1 MKILNMTS
9 RSNLIKKSYEL
20 LLKRLFKVSYYATI
34 RKGPAPSPS
43 PSPAPASPIRH
54 PPPRLPRCQR
64 SSRDRDG
71 PLPLQTHPLIH
82 PPNPTTRH
90 CRLILPQFHPSGWF
104 HSAPRRGGDGR
115 PFLRPREAALPPL
128 ALALALPPHLCH
140 PRPPLPLPR
149 PLARIAR
156 VPPLPSLRIS
166 PFPRTSSNPPTTKPR
181 PAKQKPTSLETR
193 RLERHRESGGGH
205 YCHRIATRHKS
216 RCQR

>member
-1 MKILNMTS
+1 M
-9 RSNLIKKSYEL
+9 
-20 LLKRLFKVSYYATI
+20 
-34 RKGPAPSPS
+34 PPSEKDQ
-43 PSPAPASPIRH
+43 H
-54 PPPRLPRCQR
+54 RLPRCQR
-64 SSRDRDG
+64 SRRDRATVRFHSK
-71 PLPLQTHPLIH
+71 PTHSSTRLT
-82 PPNPTTRH
+82 PPPV
-90 CRLILPQFHPSGWF
+90 IAAAASYFHNFTAPASGWF

-115 PFLRPREAALPPL
+115 PFLRPRETPLPPL